1 MKRKVREIPAELN
14 LIDEKTETKD
24 NLDELL
30 EMLSETERLLLI
42 LRDGYGYTFVQMAK
56 ATGLT
61 YKQVRGRYQKAFKI
75 LKNFLKKGKT
85 KTSNPLYK

>member
-14 LIDEKTETKD
+14 LIAEKTETKD

-56 ATGLT
+56 TTGLT
-61 YKQVRGRYQKAFKI
+61 YKQVRGRYQKAFK
-75 LKNFLKKGKT
+75 NFKKLFEKGKN
-85 KTSNPLYK
+85 KDF